1 MEKAELVSPPAIGS
15 ICHEIPGKR
24 LLIDEKEQVIQHHPA
39 AHPVAQ
45 RIIGLQPIPR
55 FPRSLRQPPAA
66 QAGMIDDQLGNEY
79 GLVEEIAPVT
89 VDRRRLHAPHGRPTG
104 VARYVENAGDLF
116 ADASQ
121 HIPVANSCRL
131 AAATRCPCSRRA
143 TIAEELFAL
152 ADARRPALL
161 VTPRAVAG
169 AQAIKY

>member
-45 RIIGLQPIPR
+45 RIIGLQPMAR

-89 VDRRRLHAPHGRPTG
+89 VTSPVFVDPEGERLHA
-104 VARYVENAGDLF
+104 
-116 ADASQ
+116 
-121 HIPVANSCRL
+121 
-131 AAATRCPCSRRA
+131 
-143 TIAEELFAL
+143 
-152 ADARRPALL
+152 
-161 VTPRAVAG
+161 
-169 AQAIKY
+169 